1 MRGRAERRAWAGDRA
16 RTHTRARARQLLQ
29 LRTFQSD
36 GDSGKRFSKAERADR
51 MRIPASSGKTRGMNL
66 RQLISTQPVSALVM
80 MATLPNLAAR
90 AMSAMTLSCSSSSC
104 AAASGGTS
112 TGRSRRS

>member
-1 MRGRAERRAWAGDRA
+1 MR
-16 RTHTRARARQLLQ
+16 TP
-29 LRTFQSD
+29 
-36 GDSGKRFSKAERADR
+36 DSMGS
-51 MRIPASSGKTRGMNL
+51 TRGMNFL
-66 RQLISTQPVSALVM
+66 QLISTQPVSALVI